1 MSNQMITTQN
11 YTIEQTSLP
20 LSIEEKPFQPKT
32 DVDSS
37 NTDRNHFKPVF
48 IPYNNQQGMA
58 IFDLQGLIPEH
69 HVARVIDRMVESIE
83 DNIFYQHYK
92 GGGRSSYHPK
102 MMVKV
107 LLYAYSQKVYS
118 CREIAKLLE
127 ENIPAM
133 WLAAMQK
140 PDYRT
145 INRFRTHQMAEL
157 LPSLFEEMI
166 LKLMEEKFITLEN
179 YFLDGT
185 KIEANANKHRYVWK
199 KAINKNETKLLA
211 KIEEMYQQIQ
221 SVANRENEDLHAGI

>member
-1 MSNQMITTQN
+1 MITTQN

-145 INRFRTHQMAEL
+145 INRS
-157 LPSLFEEMI
+157 LPSLLI
-166 LKLMEEKFITLEN
+166 LHKLGSSERGSSFP
-179 YFLDGT
+179 G
-185 KIEANANKHRYVWK
+185 
-199 KAINKNETKLLA
+199 
-211 KIEEMYQQIQ
+211 
-221 SVANRENEDLHAGI
+221 